1 MKGLRPRQTAS
12 WVLAMLV
19 WLPVVAA
26 QGVDAD
32 LEQLRTEIVE
42 RLRDV
47 VLVDLEAIE
56 REIETAATAAS
67 DGYAAR
73 MTGGL
78 GRLENELDD
87 AIESLEAELYSVEER
102 VGEVLE
108 VWDSEAERERFEE
121 HFEPLED
128 RFWAV
133 TEELNQE
140 LYALEERGERQQAG
154 FFGTRFRRLL
164 ARRVERL
171 AGTRLAYVERLADIA
186 AGRLNDARRIREAAG
201 TLTPMRR
208 RVLSTRRPGWRLRHD
223 RPTQHWPPCGKRR
236 STSASQVIPSPR
248 ELDASLAALDRA
260 LTSLRAR
267 YRAEL
272 DRRRLELANLASYYR

>member
-87 AIESLEAELYSVEER
+87 AIESLEAELYAVEER

-201 TLTPMRR
+201 TLTPDARAR
-208 RVLSTRRPGWRLRHD
+208 LVDEAARLAVAARPSDTALAAVREAAEHIR
-223 RPTQHWPPCGKRR
+223 Q
-236 STSASQVIPSPR
+236 QVIPSPR